1 MKYYEHTLPNGRKI
15 EAIDIIEHM
24 ALDFNQGNIIKYI
37 ARAGRKSKY
46 SLQDITKAYYYA
58 KRAVVSIDTKG
69 RTCTEWR
76 ILDMITSFT
85 TFNSDTRAAQY
96 LLYDVLTQSL
106 SYDSLKDIQDYLHRM
121 YDHAVV
127 ADPDGTGVM
136 ITSICKKTDMCTV
149 VALDD
154 PALAAFEV
162 SIHDVSS
169 PIKYVNDICEDECC
183 EEFYNAYCDTAG
195 N

>member
-24 ALDFNQGNIIKYI
+24 GLDFNQGNIIKYI
-37 ARAGRKSKY
+37 ARAGRKSND

-58 KRAVVSIDTKG
+58 KRAVVNIGTKG
-69 RTCTEWR
+69 KPCTEWR
-76 ILDMITSFT
+76 ILDIITSFA
-85 TFNSDTRAAQY
+85 TFNADARAAQY
-96 LLYDVLTQSL
+96 LLYDVLTQHL
-106 SYDSLKDIQDYLHRM
+106 NYDSLGDIQDYLHQM
-121 YDHAVV
+121 YDQAIVSG
-127 ADPDGTGVM
+127 PDGTRVM
-136 ITSICKKTDMCTV
+136 IISIGKKTDMCTV

-162 SIHDVSS
+162 SIHDVGS
-169 PIKYVNDICEDECC
+169 PIKYVYNVKENECC
-183 EEFYNAYCDTAG
+183 EEFYNTYCATTG

>member
-37 ARAGRKSKY
+37 ARAGRKSKDA
-46 SLQDITKAYYYA
+46 LQDITKAYYYA
-58 KRAVVSIDTKG
+58 KRAAVSIGTRGKPCTK
-69 RTCTEWR
+69 WR
-76 ILDMITSFT
+76 ILDIITSFT
-85 TFNSDTRAAQY
+85 TFNEDTRAAQY
-96 LLYDVLTQSL
+96 LLYDVLTQTL
-106 SYDSLKDIQDYLHRM
+106 VYDSLKGIQDYLHQM

-127 ADPDGTGVM
+127 RGPDGAHVM
-136 ITSICKKTDMCTV
+136 IVSIGKKTDMCTV
-149 VALDD
+149 VALND
-154 PALAAFEV
+154 PELVSFDV

-169 PIKYVNDICEDECC
+169 PIKYVYNIREDECC
-183 EEFYNAYCDTAG
+183 EEFYNTYCVTDG

>member
-24 ALDFNQGNIIKYI
+24 ALDFNQGNIIEYI
-37 ARAGRKSKY
+37 ARAGRKSKDA
-46 SLQDITKAYYYA
+46 LQDITKAYYYA
-58 KRAVVSIDTKG
+58 KRAAVSIGTRGKP
-69 RTCTEWR
+69 CTEWR
-76 ILDMITSFT
+76 ILDIITSFT
-85 TFNSDTRAAQY
+85 TFNEDTRAAQY

-106 SYDSLKDIQDYLHRM
+106 NYNSLKDIQDYLHQM

-127 ADPDGTGVM
+127 RDPDGAHVM
-136 ITSICKKTDMCTV
+136 IVSIGKKTDMCTV
-149 VALDD
+149 VALND
-154 PALAAFEV
+154 PGLVSFDV

-183 EEFYNAYCDTAG
+183 EEFYNTYCVTDG

>member
-24 ALDFNQGNIIKYI
+24 GLDFNQGNIIKYI
-37 ARAGRKSKY
+37 ARAGRKSNN

-58 KRAVVSIDTKG
+58 KRAVVNIGTKG
-69 RTCTEWR
+69 KPCTEWR
-76 ILDMITSFT
+76 ILDIITSFA
-85 TFNSDTRAAQY
+85 TFNEDARAAQY

-106 SYDSLKDIQDYLHRM
+106 NYDSLKDIQDYLHQM

-127 ADPDGTGVM
+127 SGPDGTRIM

-149 VALDD
+149 VALDG
-154 PALAAFEV
+154 PVLAAFEV
-162 SIHDVSS
+162 SIHEVST
-169 PIKYVNDICEDECC
+169 PIKYVYNVKENECC

>member
-24 ALDFNQGNIIKYI
+24 GLDFNQGNIIKYI
-37 ARAGRKSKY
+37 ARAGRKSNNA
-46 SLQDITKAYYYA
+46 LQDITKAYYYA
-58 KRAVVSIDTKG
+58 KRAVVNIGTKG
-69 RTCTEWR
+69 KPCTEWR
-76 ILDMITSFT
+76 ILDIITSFA
-85 TFNSDTRAAQY
+85 TFNTDARAAQY

-127 ADPDGTGVM
+127 ADPNGTGVM
-136 ITSICKKTDMCTV
+136 ITSISNKTDMCTV

-154 PALAAFEV
+154 TELVPFEV

-183 EEFYNAYCDTAG
+183 EEFYNTYCDTTG